1 MLRVHARCQ
10 FFQKRIP
17 SRQSGIFVACYYKLT
32 NIVFMKYFLLL
43 LATSALLATTSCS
56 KDDVTPDTPTDLSR
70 LSNKPVKTSAYGETN
85 YGIYAP
91 NPDEPEGRVL
101 FHFRHT
107 GKPALMQVAYR
118 LYQGTTFEALGGF
131 TYKQL
136 QTNADEL
143 TGINNRPLQPITA
156 SSDLR
161 VRIYRDNAFI
171 GEWSIQTG
179 DQIKN
184 PLAD

>member
-1 MLRVHARCQ
+1 MKH
-10 FFQKRIP
+10 FF
-17 SRQSGIFVACYYKLT
+17 
-32 NIVFMKYFLLL
+32 LL
-43 LATSALLATTSCS
+43 LATSALLATASCS
-56 KDDVTPDTPTDLSR
+56 KDDVTPDNALTDLSR